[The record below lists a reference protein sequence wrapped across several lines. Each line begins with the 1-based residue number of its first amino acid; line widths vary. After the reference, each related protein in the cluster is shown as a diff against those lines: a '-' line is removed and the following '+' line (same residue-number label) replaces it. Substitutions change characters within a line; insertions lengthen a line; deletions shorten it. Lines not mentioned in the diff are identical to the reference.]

1 MKLDFGC
8 PGDMSRHWPPSGA
21 GLQVP
26 KAANASFLEGPRLS
40 GREIPLVFGASRGE
54 SKGMNRRAFGRIM
67 TACAAG
73 LGFQETHRML
83 AAEASPARD
92 RFGGWKGS
100 RFTATGFFRVEKDE
114 RWWLVT
120 PEGNAFLSFGINHL
134 YPDLW
139 RQDYNREA
147 WQKRLGVKNLKEWNQ
162 FAPALRSW
170 FLQTCD
176 EYGFNTVGVHN
187 SLQIVNRPQPAVAY
201 MQPIRFIDIPHWK
214 PIVPDINFL
223 DVFSLEFAAR
233 CERLAKEIAAPL
245 KDDPFLLGY
254 SMTDCPLFT
263 EEDCRERPDVIGGAR
278 RASRIGFPRRL
289 RNLGPDAAG
298 KQAYVKTMR
307 RIYRDSIK
315 EFNATYGTKFR
326 SFDALAK
333 ATDWRPHTQLSN
345 AEETRD
351 NTKFLQVVV
360 EKYYQLA
367 RDSIRRHDPNHLFV
381 GDKLNA
387 NTDSIDTVLPV
398 TSKYTDVVFYQAY
411 ARYEVQQPGLDRWSK
426 ITDKPKING
435 DSAFTMVTDT
445 MPRPYGPI
453 ADNLEQRAE
462 WTTEF
467 FRQAFA
473 RPDFVGWHYCGLIDA
488 SQKVPR
494 KQSRQHSGLLDGY
507 GNPYPALQKG
517 LKAAASEMYEIATL
531 GNG

>member
-1 MKLDFGC
+1 
-8 PGDMSRHWPPSGA
+8 
-21 GLQVP
+21 
-26 KAANASFLEGPRLS
+26 
-40 GREIPLVFGASRGE
+40 
-54 SKGMNRRAFGRIM
+54 MNRRSFNK
-67 TACAAG
+67 
-73 LGFQETHRML
+73 L
-83 AAEASPARD
+83 AATALASHGLAIDNPVLAATSAKDRD
-92 RFGGWKGS
+92 RFGGWKG
-100 RFTATGFFRVEKDE
+100 RKFEATGFFRAEKDE

-147 WQKRLGVKNLKEWNQ
+147 WQKRLGVADLKDWNK

-170 FLQTCD
+170 FLKACG

-187 SLQIVNRPQPAVAY
+187 ALNIVNRPSPAVAY
-201 MQPIRFIDIPHWK
+201 LQPIRFIDIPHWR

-223 DVFSLEFAAR
+223 DVFSPEFAVR
-233 CERLAKEIAAPL
+233 CDQLAKNIAGPL
-245 KDDPFLLGY
+245 KNDPFLLGY
-254 SMTDCPLFT
+254 SMTDCPLLT
-263 EEDCRERPDVIGGAR
+263 EEDCRERTDVIGGAR

-289 RNLGPDAAG
+289 RNLGPDAPG

-307 RIYRDSIK
+307 QLYLDQIK
-315 EFNATYGTKFR
+315 GFNATYETSFK
-326 SFDALAK
+326 SFDALA
-333 ATDWRPHTQLSN
+333 AAVDWRPQTRLSN
-345 AEETRD
+345 ADESRD
-351 NTKFLQVVV
+351 NTKFLNAVVD
-360 EKYYQLA
+360 KYYQTA

-381 GDKLNA
+381 GDKINA

-398 TSKYTDVVFYQAY
+398 TSKYTDLVFYQAY
-411 ARYEVQQPGLDRWSK
+411 ARYEVQQPGLDRWSH

-462 WTTEF
+462 WTEEF
-467 FRQAFA
+467 FRKAFA

-494 KQSRQHSGLLDGY
+494 KQARQHSGLLDGY
-507 GNPYPALQKG
+507 GNPYPPVQEV
-517 LKAAASEMYEIATL
+517 LKAASADLYKIAT
-531 GNG
+531 G